1 MGIVSRL
8 FDSIEGIYWFP
19 IIALA
24 IFVVF
29 FSLVTIH
36 TFRMKKSKEKEFG
49 AIPFENDEKYD
60 THEGV
65 S

>member
-24 IFVVF
+24 LFIVF
-29 FSLVTIH
+29 FSLIAVH
-36 TFRMKKSKEKEFG
+36 TLTMKKSKEEECG
-49 AIPFENDEKYD
+49 ILPFENDEQIQSRK
-60 THEGV
+60 V
-65 S
+65 

>member
-24 IFVVF
+24 LFIVF
-29 FSLVTIH
+29 FGVITVH
-36 TFRMKKSKEKEFG
+36 TLTMKKNKEKECG
-49 AIPFENDEKYD
+49 ALPFENDENYQSR
-60 THEGV
+60 EV
-65 S
+65 

>member
-24 IFVVF
+24 LFILFFTVV
-29 FSLVTIH
+29 SVH
-36 TFRMKKSKEKEFG
+36 TLTMKKSKEQECGKL
-49 AIPFENDEKYD
+49 PFENDEIYQS
-60 THEGV
+60 HEV
-65 S
+65 

>member
-24 IFVVF
+24 LFVF
-29 FSLVTIH
+29 LFLVMTVH
-36 TFRMKKSKEKEFG
+36 TLTMKKSKEQECGKL
-49 AIPFENDEKYD
+49 PFENDEKYQSP
-60 THEGV
+60 EV
-65 S
+65 

>member
-24 IFVVF
+24 LFIVF
-29 FSLVTIH
+29 FSLIAVH
-36 TFRMKKSKEKEFG
+36 TLTMKKSKEEECG
-49 AIPFENDEKYD
+49 ILPFENDEQIQSR
-60 THEGV
+60 EV
-65 S
+65 